1 MMRLNYMQL
10 KIVVL
15 SGGSKNGVLIDWRVI

>member
-1 MMRLNYMQL
+1 ML

-15 SGGSKNGVLIDWRVI
+15 SY

>member
-1 MMRLNYMQL
+1 MH

-15 SGGSKNGVLIDWRVI
+15 SYYSTFN